1 MNKILKFVYEMILF
15 LSLFHLAREVHD
27 IGKPFLI
34 LFKFSFLLSSSHTI
48 FYHVLVTLFYYLFSF
63 QHIDIPCKTNADC
76 PKSLDDYLEMKC
88 IDKKM

>member
-63 QHIDIPCKTNADC
+63 QHILIFHVKRMPIVQNHWMT
-76 PKSLDDYLEMKC
+76 
-88 IDKKM
+88 I